1 MTDFVSTKIDNRFL
15 PQDWIVAIVT
25 ANRPQYLGATLRSLQ
40 QVLYW
45 NRNNTIIYQYGDDK
59 RINMIANS
67 YDIRQVKNPVVMHYQ
82 GKVIAEGA
90 EHIAIHYRFVIDH
103 VFQNNPNAKYFIIVE
118 DDMIF
123 SPDIL
128 LYFSQLAPIMDKDP
142 SIYSISAYNDNG
154 FKGRVKYDNIV
165 YRTDFFIGLGWLVS
179 RRHWENE
186 WSKSW
191 PRTHWDHFLRNPMNR
206 RDRQTL
212 YPEISRIYHS
222 GYRGTHST
230 VALYEKYFR
239 DILLNSNGY
248 APLGVNKEN
257 FELKDPKYRFDGLD
271 KLHDETTVE
280 YLVEESYKK
289 FFTTLIAPK
298 DKNVVYLE
306 TMNEISKYKNKRLV
320 IPYDAQ
326 LLINRAWIHISEY
339 FDIWHTVPVRSEY
352 LGVTPFRWMNDNI
365 VFMMATY
372 SPFYDQFEAY
382 FKQPKPGLVP
392 EDQFQVEPPWLPPKS
407 ESVLSISTA
416 AKGQSCSGL
425 CQEKYGE
432 SSKCDLFKISE
443 LNSCRMLKKYFQC
456 TECGGNIGHDQP
468 ALDTEE
474 KKCLFNT
481 GSRQYMT
488 TCEGLHPKT
497 QRLCACFDPKTVVTF
512 HEEWEGMIAGAQK
525 QGKTPTIE
533 AAPDIL

>member
-1 MTDFVSTKIDNRFL
+1 MNKEFL
-15 PQDWIVAIVT
+15 PEDFIVAIVA

-45 NRNNTIIYQYGDDK
+45 NKTNTVIYQYGDDK

-67 YDIRQVKNPVVMHYQ
+67 YEIKQVKNPVVVEFQ
-82 GKVIAEGA
+82 GKAITEGA

-103 VFQNNPNAKYFIIVE
+103 VFANNPKARYFLIVE

-123 SPDIL
+123 APDIL
-128 LYFSQLAPIMDKDP
+128 LYFAQVGPLMDKDQ

-154 FKGRVKYDNIV
+154 FAGRVEQDNMV

-179 RRHWENE
+179 RRHWEEE
-186 WSKSW
+186 WRHSW

-206 RDRQTL
+206 KERQTL

-239 DILLNSNGY
+239 DIKLNLHGY
-248 APLGVNKEN
+248 VPMGVSKEALS
-257 FELKDPKYRFDGLD
+257 EGKYRYEDL
-271 KLHDETTVE
+271 ETTEPKSVE
-280 YLVEESYKK
+280 FLEAEPYKK
-289 FFTTLIAPK
+289 FFQSLIHPSE
-298 DKNVVYLE
+298 KNVVYLE
-306 TMNEISKYKNKRLV
+306 TMAEVEKYKNKHLV

-326 LLINRAWIHISEY
+326 ILINRAWMHISEY
-339 FDIWHTVPVRSEY
+339 FDVWHTVPVRSEY
-352 LGVTPFRWMNDNI
+352 LGITHFRWMNGNV

-372 SPFYDQFEAY
+372 SIFYEQFETF
-382 FKQPKPGLVP
+382 FKQPKPMLVP
-392 EDQFQVEPPWLPPKS
+392 VEQFQLEPPWLSPKKD
-407 ESVLSISTA
+407 SVLSISTA
-416 AKGQSCSGL
+416 DKGQSCSAL
-425 CQEKYGE
+425 CTVKFGE

-443 LNSCRMLKKYFQC
+443 LNSCRSLKKYFQC
-456 TECGGNIGHDQP
+456 DSCGGNIGHDQP
-468 ALDTEE
+468 AIDLEE
-474 KKCLFNT
+474 KKCLYNT

-488 TCEGLHPKT
+488 TCEGSHPKT

-512 HEEWEGMIAGAQK
+512 HEEWETMIATAQK
-525 QGKTPTIE
+525 Q
-533 AAPDIL
+533 AASPNSK